1 MNRGKK
7 GMNSMNDEQGVKD
20 FFSGYAEDF
29 DSIYGDGKPRNL
41 FNRIMDKLFRQS
53 MYERYKRTIDF
64 LTKSDV
70 KTILDVGCGSGR
82 YALDLA
88 KNGMTVTGVDLAQ
101 EMLNIAQSNSQ
112 KAGFE
117 NNTYLVGSYFD
128 IKIDKKHD
136 AAILMGLFDYISNP
150 EELFTKLNK
159 DTSKYVLASFPK
171 SGGIL
176 GWQRK
181 VRYNMRNCQL
191 FYYSR
196 ESLEELMRVSGIEN
210 YEIQDNHREY
220 FLIANLG

>member
-1 MNRGKK
+1 MNRGMK
-7 GMNSMNDEQGVKD
+7 GMKDEQGVKD

-41 FNRIMDKLFRQS
+41 FNRITDKLFRQS

>member
-1 MNRGKK
+1 MK
-7 GMNSMNDEQGVKD
+7 DEQGVKD
-20 FFSGYAEDF
+20 FFSDYAEDF

-41 FNRIMDKLFRQS
+41 FNRITDKLFRQS

-64 LTKSDV
+64 LTNSDV
-70 KTILDVGCGSGR
+70 KTVLDVGCGSGR
-82 YALDLA
+82 YSLDLA
-88 KNGMTVTGVDLAQ
+88 KNGMIVTGVDLAE
-101 EMLNIAQSNSQ
+101 EMLNIARTNSQ

-117 NNTYLVGSYFD
+117 SNTYIVGSYFD
-128 IKIDKKHD
+128 VAIDKKHD

-150 EELFTKLNK
+150 EELFVKLK
-159 DTSKYVLASFPK
+159 RDTGKYILASFPK
-171 SGGIL
+171 PGGVL

-181 VRYNMRNCQL
+181 IRYNMRNCQL

-220 FLIANLG
+220 FLIAKLG